1 MSEAGSPPLEA
12 AAAPNPYRWR
22 VLAAATLAQA
32 GTCFLVQ
39 GLGALAAFMQDALQL
54 SAFQIGLLVSA
65 AQLVPIVGLLVAGE
79 LLDRFGERMIVGLGA
94 LVVAAAPAIASF
106 ASTFEGLLFWL
117 VILGAAYSSAQPGG
131 SKAVSRWFA
140 RQQRGFAMGIRQA
153 GLPLGGA
160 LAAAILPAVAAA
172 YGWQG
177 AFLVGAA
184 VAAAAGVLFIAIYR
198 SPPEAPADEAV
209 VMPTAGATPIPAS
222 AQAGLAGRLSLLRE
236 PGMRNIMLSG
246 PILIAVQYAILIYFV
261 LHLRDRFETP
271 VAIGAAL
278 LVVAQLSGVVG
289 RIALAAWSDRCAA
302 GRYFPVMVSMW
313 ALVAGLIVL
322 MIVPFASL
330 ALFAVL
336 AAWLGFF
343 GFGWFGP
350 WITYVSETAPP
361 ERVGLAIGLA
371 LTVNQVVIITSP
383 PLLGLGR
390 DLTGGYSADWIV
402 LAALLLAALAATRR
416 RKASLV

>member
-1 MSEAGSPPLEA
+1 
-12 AAAPNPYRWR
+12 
-22 VLAAATLAQA
+22 
-32 GTCFLVQ
+32 
-39 GLGALAAFMQDALQL
+39 
-54 SAFQIGLLVSA
+54 
-65 AQLVPIVGLLVAGE
+65 
-79 LLDRFGERMIVGLGA
+79 
-94 LVVAAAPAIASF
+94 
-106 ASTFEGLLFWL
+106 
-117 VILGAAYSSAQPGG
+117 
-131 SKAVSRWFA
+131 
-140 RQQRGFAMGIRQA
+140 
-153 GLPLGGA
+153 
-160 LAAAILPAVAAA
+160 
-172 YGWQG
+172 
-177 AFLVGAA
+177 
-184 VAAAAGVLFIAIYR
+184 
-198 SPPEAPADEAV
+198 
-209 VMPTAGATPIPAS
+209 
-222 AQAGLAGRLSLLRE
+222 LLRE

-271 VAIGAAL
+271 VAVGAAL
-278 LVVAQLSGVVG
+278 LVVAQLAGAVG

-322 MIVPFASL
+322 VAVPFASP

-390 DLTGGYSADWIV
+390 DLTGSYTADWIV
-402 LAALLLAALAATRR
+402 LVALLLAALAATRR
-416 RKASLV
+416 G

>member
-1 MSEAGSPPLEA
+1 MPAMSEAGSPPEA
-12 AAAPNPYRWR
+12 GASPSPYRWR

-39 GLGALAAFMQDALQL
+39 GLGALAAFMQDALHL

-79 LLDRFGERMIVGLGA
+79 LLDRFGERLIVGLGA
-94 LVVAAAPAIASF
+94 LVVAAALASASL

-172 YGWQG
+172 HGWQG

-184 VAAAAGVLFIAIYR
+184 VAAAAGVLFIAVYR
-198 SPPEAPADEAV
+198 SPPDMSADEAV
-209 VMPTAGATPIPAS
+209 GMPTAGASPMPAS
-222 AQAGLAGRLSLLRE
+222 GLAGRLSLLRE

-261 LHLRDRFETP
+261 LHLRDRFEMP

-350 WITYVSETAPP
+350 WITYVSEAAPP
-361 ERVGLAIGLA
+361 ERVGIAIGMA
-371 LTVNQVVIITSP
+371 LTVNQIVIIASP

-390 DLTGGYSADWIV
+390 DLTGSYTADWIV

-416 RKASLV
+416 RKASPV